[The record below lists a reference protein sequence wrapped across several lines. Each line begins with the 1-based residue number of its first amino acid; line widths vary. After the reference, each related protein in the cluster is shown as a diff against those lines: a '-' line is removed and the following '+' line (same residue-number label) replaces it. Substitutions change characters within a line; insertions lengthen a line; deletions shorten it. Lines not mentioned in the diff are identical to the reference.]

1 MSQNFMDEVWHG
13 VTSLH
18 WMPDALY
25 RPDRALYAGDL
36 YVGLI
41 QHLPHPTRHELKSW
55 CGWIMT
61 NESGKDLG
69 WFETEQAAKDALVD
83 AAVKALCG

>member
-1 MSQNFMDEVWHG
+1 MSQSFIDEVWHG

-18 WMPDALY
+18 WMPNAFY
-25 RPDRALYAGDL
+25 MPDRALYAGDL

-41 QHLPHPTRHELKSW
+41 QHFPHGRYEATPW
-55 CGWIMT
+55 CGVIMT
-61 NESGKDLG
+61 NENGKDLG